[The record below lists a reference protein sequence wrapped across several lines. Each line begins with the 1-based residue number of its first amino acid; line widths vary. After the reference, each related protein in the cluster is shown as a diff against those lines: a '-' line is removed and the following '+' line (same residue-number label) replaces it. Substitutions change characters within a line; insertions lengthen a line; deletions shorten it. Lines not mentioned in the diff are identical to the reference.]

1 VLRLAKFVM
10 SFPRQTACTCLCGL
24 LLLRWGRWYSIALQ
38 EASHILYCSASTVAE
53 TYRRQMQFPQDDS
66 AEATPTLTEHSG
78 RGRGRGRSKA
88 QKAVVHQPPSPHD
101 DEQRL
106 VELDSTI
113 AAAEAVWPSPVLIAE
128 VLTLYLDQI
137 VMCCRRSASH
147 CNGA

>member
-1 VLRLAKFVM
+1 
-10 SFPRQTACTCLCGL
+10 
-24 LLLRWGRWYSIALQ
+24 
-38 EASHILYCSASTVAE
+38 
-53 TYRRQMQFPQDDS
+53 MQFAQDDS
-66 AEATPTLTEHSG
+66 AEATTTCTEHHG
-78 RGRGRGRSKA
+78 RGRGRGRSKV

-113 AAAEAVWPSPVLIAE
+113 AAAEAVWRSPVPIAE

-137 VMCCRRSASH
+137 VICCRRSASH